1 MTLIQILS
9 LPEFSAPAKSS
20 ETTRWPWTLSAVVP
34 AFLSEYLCSEGLG
47 GPRRF
52 SDVLLLLGLF
62 FRALDPN
69 LESAY
74 ILFNSDPGQCKE
86 EYIKRTAFSFIKSS

>member
-1 MTLIQILS
+1 MAIDPVSCRSGLS
-9 LPEFSAPAKSS
+9 FGVFVQQGTGRDEEVLGCSS
-20 ETTRWPWTLSAVVP
+20 PFGA
-34 AFLSEYLCSEGLG
+34 
-47 GPRRF
+47 
-52 SDVLLLLGLF
+52 F